1 MAQLNCKQPMNQNYG
16 AGSSHSRSTSQ
27 PAFFANHSLPPLS
40 PLPHSESSLASNS
53 SIKDVS
59 MDEVDVSSRVPPVV
73 GGPSVTFE
81 NNFRGNFEG
90 LPPRKGHRRSSSDV
104 PLGFNVMIQ
113 TSPQLVPIS
122 GQGISGKTAF
132 GSDKVGMDKAIHL
145 QKQEMDAISEGNSNF
160 NSMGQRRLEGEI
172 VNDLFQSYLKLDNAD
187 SLNPSRTDEKDKRSM
202 VSGMKKC
209 GGENSNTE
217 AQSISK
223 ANSTKFDG
231 TGSAEGNKRSA
242 TGDIAPAAR
251 HFRSLS
257 VDSAFG
263 SLHFNEVSPKL
274 PSAAGIH
281 VSELS
286 PSNLASEN
294 SAKFSLDFGNGEFSE
309 AEVKKIMTDERLAEI
324 ALSDPKRA
332 KRVLAN
338 RQSAARSKERKLR
351 YISELE
357 HKVLTLQTEATTL
370 SAQLTVLQK
379 DFSELTNQ
387 NNELKFRLQAMEQQA
402 RLRDALHEALTAE
415 VQRLKLAAAEL
426 GEDDGSST
434 SMIQQLPMKHH
445 VLQLQHHQSS
455 QIQQLSVA
463 TSKTAT
469 TTSATPTSA

>member
-73 GGPSVTFE
+73 G
-81 NNFRGNFEG
+81 NFEG

-145 QKQEMDAISEGNSNF
+145 QKQEMDAISE
-160 NSMGQRRLEGEI
+160 
-172 VNDLFQSYLKLDNAD
+172 D

-242 TGDIAPAAR
+242 IGDIAPAAR

-281 VSELS
+281 VSQLS

-294 SAKFSLDFGNGEFSE
+294 SAKFSLDFGNAEFSE

>member
-1 MAQLNCKQPMNQNYG
+1 MAHCKQSMNQNYG
-16 AGSSHSRSTSQ
+16 AGGSHSRSTSQ
-27 PAFFANHSLPPLS
+27 PSLFGNYGLPPLS

-53 SIKDVS
+53 SFKDVS
-59 MDEVDVSSRVPPVV
+59 MDEVDVSSRVPPMV
-73 GGPSVTFE
+73 GGSSVTFE

-113 TSPQLVPIS
+113 ASPQLVPIS
-122 GQGISGKTAF
+122 GQGISGKAAF
-132 GSDKVGMDKAIHL
+132 GSDKFGMDKPIHL
-145 QKQEMDAISEGNSNF
+145 QKQEMDTISEDRSNF
-160 NSMGQRRLEGEI
+160 NSMGQRRLEGEA

-187 SLNPSRTDEKDKRSM
+187 GLSPSGTDEKDKRSM
-202 VSGMKKC
+202 VSGMKKS
-209 GGENSNTE
+209 GRDSSNTE

-223 ANSTKFDG
+223 ANSTEFDG

-263 SLHFNEVSPKL
+263 SLHFDEVSPKL
-274 PSAAGIH
+274 PTAMGNH
-281 VSELS
+281 VGQLS
-286 PSNLASEN
+286 PSNSANEN

-309 AEVKKIMTDERLAEI
+309 AEVKKIMADERLAEI

-357 HKVLTLQTEATTL
+357 HKVQTLQTEATTL
-370 SAQLTVLQK
+370 SDRK
-379 DFSELTNQ
+379 
-387 NNELKFRLQAMEQQA
+387 
-402 RLRDALHEALTAE
+402 
-415 VQRLKLAAAEL
+415 
-426 GEDDGSST
+426 
-434 SMIQQLPMKHH
+434 
-445 VLQLQHHQSS
+445 
-455 QIQQLSVA
+455 SVV
-463 TSKTAT
+463 
-469 TTSATPTSA
+469 

>member
-145 QKQEMDAISEGNSNF
+145 QKQEMDAISEGKSNF

-242 TGDIAPAAR
+242 IGDIAPAAR

-281 VSELS
+281 VSQLS

-294 SAKFSLDFGNGEFSE
+294 SAKFSLDFGNAEFSE

-357 HKVLTLQTEATTL
+357 HK
-370 SAQLTVLQK
+370 K